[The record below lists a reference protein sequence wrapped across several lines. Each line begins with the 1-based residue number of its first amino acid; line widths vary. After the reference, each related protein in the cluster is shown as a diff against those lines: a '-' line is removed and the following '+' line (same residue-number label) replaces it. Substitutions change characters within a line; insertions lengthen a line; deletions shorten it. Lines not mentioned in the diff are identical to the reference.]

1 MRVLLSL
8 VLVLLVAGAANAS
21 HVSLTNRTPQQHK
34 GYGDG
39 ASHQTLSG
47 GESFGTATVIP
58 SLPYTDSGA
67 TCGMSDDITPCC
79 SYSAAP
85 DAFYSYTPSAN
96 GSINVSLCGSG
107 YDTILAIYDSASNCL
122 ACNDDFCGL
131 QSEIDN
137 FSVTGGQTYYFV
149 VDGYSTS
156 CGSYMITVTPNLP
169 CVVTCP
175 AGALI
180 EGEPDCYD
188 GYVDMYNGGCN
199 STPQVFQNICPQ
211 AGTSAA
217 VMCGK
222 SGTYLYQGLSYRDT
236 DWYQVYGNGGTLT
249 ETCEADFPLQL
260 IFIYGTNCASPLY
273 DYTTANPCQSVSLSR
288 TVGAAVGAWMW
299 VGPSQFNGVPC
310 GSSNYV
316 LSLSGI
322 SCGAVGACC
331 MPDHSCQVLS
341 SSACEAAGGVYQ
353 GDGTQCTPG
362 LCNPTA
368 VEQKTWGT
376 VKGLY
381 R

>member
-8 VLVLLVAGAANAS
+8 VLVVLLAGAASAS
-21 HVSLTNRTPQQHK
+21 PSLVNHQPQHEK
-34 GYGDG
+34 GWGDG
-39 ASHQTLSG
+39 VRSQILMG

-58 SLPYTDSGA
+58 GLPYTDSGA
-67 TCGMSDDITPCC
+67 TCGYIQDVVPCC
-79 SYSAAP
+79 GYAASP
-85 DAFYSYTPSAN
+85 DLFYSYTSPGAQTV
-96 GSINVSLCGSG
+96 SISLCGSG
-107 YDTILAIYDSASNCL
+107 YDTILAIYDSAGNCL

-137 FSVTGGQTYYFV
+137 FTMGAGLYYIQVTGYA
-149 VDGYSTS
+149 SS
-156 CGSYMITVTPNLP
+156 CGSYTLTVSPPAPP
-169 CVVTCP
+169 CQVTCP

-199 STPQVFQNICPQ
+199 STPQVFQDVSAQ
-211 AGTSAA
+211 SGTSA

-236 DWYQVYGNGGTLT
+236 DWFRVHGVGGTLT
-249 ETCEADFPLQL
+249 ETCIADFPLQL

-288 TVGAAVGAWMW
+288 TVGSGVEAWMW

-310 GSSNYV
+310 GSNYV
-316 LSLSGI
+316 LSLDGI
-322 SCGAVGACC
+322 AGGTEPTGACC
-331 MPDHSCQVLS
+331 MPDHSCVVVTRTAC
-341 SSACEAAGGVYQ
+341 SASGGVYQ
-353 GDGTQCTPG
+353 GDGVACTPS
-362 LCNPTA
+362 LCASTA
-368 VEQKTWGT
+368 TEPSTWGH
-376 VKGLY
+376 VKDIV